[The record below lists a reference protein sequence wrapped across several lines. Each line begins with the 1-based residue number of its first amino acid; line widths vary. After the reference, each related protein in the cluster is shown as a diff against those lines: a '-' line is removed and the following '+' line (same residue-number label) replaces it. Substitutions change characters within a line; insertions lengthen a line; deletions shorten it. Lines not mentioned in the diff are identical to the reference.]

1 MKNFYEWQYGLRDK
15 INEVNSRLLESIKT
29 DQNYLFDMA
38 KYTIDAG
45 GKRFRPL
52 LTILSY
58 EISCYEPYEKIL
70 DLAAGYELIHTASL
84 IHDDI
89 IDKSKYRRGRET
101 LYSRD
106 GIDNAIVV
114 GDYLFA
120 KAYELGSRYGTEVSK
135 VMADG
140 SSHLA
145 EGQIIEALN
154 IGNLLLDI
162 ETYNNIIKNKTAY
175 FFSACAEGATI
186 AGRADKT
193 VRKKLS
199 DFAFNMGMAF
209 QITDDI
215 LDIVGNEKEMGKP
228 TMVDLNHDVI
238 TLPIIHALSHV
249 DSADMKILVS
259 ILHGQYKETDYK
271 IKFRDLLF
279 KSGSLEYAFK
289 IAKDYILRSVENLNG
304 IGRSEDLG
312 LLMDL
317 ALIVVDRINESGVI

>member
-29 DQNYLFDMA
+29 DQEYLFDMA

-58 EISCYEPYEKIL
+58 EISCSEPYDKIL

-106 GIDNAIVV
+106 GVDNAIVV

-120 KAYELGSRYGTEVSK
+120 KAYELGSRYGKEVSK

-154 IGNLLLDI
+154 IGNLSLDI

-175 FFSACAEGATI
+175 FFSACAEGATMA
-186 AGRADKT
+186 AGADKT
-193 VRKKLS
+193 VRQKLS
-199 DFAFNMGMAF
+199 NFAFNMGMAF

-215 LDIVGNEKEMGKP
+215 LDIVGNEQEMGKP
-228 TMVDLNHDVI
+228 TMVDLNHDVV
-238 TLPIIHALSHV
+238 TLPIIHALSNANPQDKKTLV
-249 DSADMKILVS
+249 GILKGEYKDAD
-259 ILHGQYKETDYK
+259 YKE
-271 IKFRDLLF
+271 KFREILF
-279 KSGSLEYAFK
+279 KTGSLEYAFK
-289 IAKDYILRSVENLNG
+289 IAKDYILKSVANLNG
-304 IGRSEDLG
+304 IGRSDDLG

>member
-1 MKNFYEWQYGLRDK
+1 MKNFYDWQYGLRDK

-29 DQNYLFDMA
+29 DQSYLFDMA

-58 EISCYEPYEKIL
+58 EISCNESYKKIL

-101 LYSRD
+101 LSSRD

-120 KAYELGSRYGTEVSK
+120 KAYELGSRYGKEVSK

-145 EGQIIEALN
+145 EGQIIESLN
-154 IGNLLLDI
+154 IGNLSLDI

-186 AGRADKT
+186 AAMASPD

-199 DFAFNMGMAF
+199 AFAYNMGMAF

-238 TLPIIHALSHV
+238 TLPIIHALTNASV
-249 DSADMKILVS
+249 ENKKILIT
-259 ILHGQYKETDYK
+259 ILTGKYKEDDYK
-271 IKFRDLLF
+271 SKFRHILF
-279 KSGSLEYAFK
+279 KTGSLEYAFK
-289 IAKDYILRSVENLNG
+289 VAKDYILKSVDNLNG
-304 IGRSEDLG
+304 IGRSDDLG

>member
-120 KAYELGSRYGTEVSK
+120 KAYELGSRYGPEVSK

-145 EGQIIEALN
+145 EGQVIEALN
-154 IGNLLLDI
+154 IGNLSLSI

-186 AGRADKT
+186 AGRADTT

-238 TLPIIHALSHV
+238 TLPIIHALSHAN
-249 DSADMKILVS
+249 SADMKILVS
-259 ILHGQYKETDYK
+259 ILKGQYKETDYK
-271 IKFRDLLF
+271 TKFRDLLF

>member
-1 MKNFYEWQYGLRDK
+1 MKNFYDWQYGLRDE
-15 INEVNSRLLESIKT
+15 INEVNSRLLSAIKT
-29 DQNYLFDMA
+29 DQLYLFDMA

-58 EISCYEPYEKIL
+58 EISCSEPYEKIL

-89 IDKSKYRRGRET
+89 IDKSEYRRGRKT
-101 LYSRD
+101 LASRD
-106 GIDNAIVV
+106 GVDNAIVV

-120 KAYELGSRYGTEVSK
+120 KAYELGSRYGSDVSK
-135 VMADG
+135 IMADG

-154 IGNLLLDI
+154 IGNLSLDI
-162 ETYNNIIKNKTAY
+162 ETYTNIIKNKTAY
-175 FFSACAEGATI
+175 FFSACSEGATI
-186 AGRADKT
+186 AAGASDN
-193 VRKKLS
+193 VRIKLR

-215 LDIVGNEKEMGKP
+215 LDIVGNEKDMGKP

-249 DSADMKILVS
+249 PVEDKKILID
-259 ILHGQYKETDYK
+259 ILTGKYREDDYK
-271 IKFRDLLF
+271 TQFREMLF
-279 KSGSLEYAFK
+279 RSGSLEYAFK
-289 IAKDYILRSVENLNG
+289 VAKNYVLKSVENLNG

>member
-1 MKNFYEWQYGLRDK
+1 MKNFSEWQYGLRDK

-29 DQNYLFDMA
+29 DQVYLFDMA

-58 EISCYEPYEKIL
+58 EISCDESYEKIL

-120 KAYELGSRYGTEVSK
+120 KAYELGSRYGKEVSK

-145 EGQIIEALN
+145 EGQIIEAMN
-154 IGNLLLDI
+154 IGNLGLNV
-162 ETYNNIIKNKTAY
+162 ETYNNIIKNKT
-175 FFSACAEGATI
+175 
-186 AGRADKT
+186 
-193 VRKKLS
+193 VRNKLT

-238 TLPIIHALSHV
+238 TLPIIHALSHSNSS
-249 DSADMKILVS
+249 DRDILVN
-259 ILHGQYKETDYK
+259 ILTGKYYAEDYKE
-271 IKFRDLLF
+271 KFRDVLF
-279 KSGSLEYAFK
+279 KTGSLEYAFK
-289 IAKDYILRSVENLNG
+289 IAKGYILKSVENLNG